1 MGHPFYIINKLN
13 GHQVNALFF
22 PIHGFTKEGLRITG
36 KFIQEVCDLY
46 QKETLSHNPYF
57 KFQKACYH
65 LSKDTY
71 QDDLVALE
79 YQGRQDE
86 TQKVKQPLPCYF
98 LLDEALITELLSYQR
113 PVVTLNWQ
121 LRSSDT
127 LDLEK
132 STLDIDGL
140 LTKTPSQNPQET
152 IKPDDYLDE
161 TYYHQIMSYLSVP
174 KHIQTKHIP
183 INQHLF
189 ILGRLQPAWYDT
201 KKQMIYQIIQ

>member
-1 MGHPFYIINKLN
+1 MTHPFYIINKLN
-13 GHQVNALFF
+13 GYQVNVLFF
-22 PIHGFTKEGLRITG
+22 PSHGFTKEGLRITG

-57 KFQKACYH
+57 KFQKVCHH
-65 LSKDTY
+65 LSKGPY

-79 YQGRQDE
+79 YQNRQEAD
-86 TQKVKQPLPCYF
+86 QKVKQPLPCYF
-98 LLDEALITELLSYQR
+98 LLDENLIIELLSYQR

-121 LRSSDT
+121 LRPSSS

-140 LTKTPSQNPQET
+140 LTKTPSRKPQET
-152 IKPDDYLDE
+152 IKPSDYNHPS
-161 TYYHQIMSYLSVP
+161 YYQEIMCYLTMP
-174 KHIQTKHIP
+174 KHIQTQKIP

-189 ILGRLQPAWYDT
+189 ILGRLQPAWYDN
-201 KKQMIYQIIQ
+201 KECMIYQTIR